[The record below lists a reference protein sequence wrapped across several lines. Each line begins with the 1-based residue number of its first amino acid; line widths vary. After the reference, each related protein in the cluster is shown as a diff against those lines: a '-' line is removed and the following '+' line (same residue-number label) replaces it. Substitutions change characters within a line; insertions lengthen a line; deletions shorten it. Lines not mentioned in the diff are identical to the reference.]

1 MRAIRRT
8 VRTAAVATGAVAA
21 LALPAHAAFAASP
34 APAANQTEAGRTAD
48 ETTPEVLPGTD
59 EAKPDVK
66 PEIQPEVLPGK
77 PDVKPEI
84 QPEVKPEVLP
94 GKDKAKD
101 KDKGGNEVRQFVT
114 TVRLA
119 DGSVAKVYKI
129 GPNHFEAVIS
139 ANGVT
144 VDTLVSKDGRPAYG
158 QNNGLHV
165 VLQPNGTVTSWV
177 EGGKKQQKP
186 QHKKHDQHE
195 QRGKKTVSVATVK
208 MPDGRVA
215 KLIKGANGPRVEISM
230 PNGNHLGTLDLKH
243 PSAVNDGWTYKI
255 VKDGKHAKFVVIDG
269 RNGGDSWVYDFHGKL
284 VEQYKVDRRTGRKA
298 AVVTPAKDAK
308 DAKDAKGAEDAR
320 RAKEATAHRVLPKG
334 GVKAGAEGVE
344 AKGSDT
350 PVLVAAGGGMAAA
363 GAAGLGFALLRRG
376 RHQG

>member
-34 APAANQTEAGRTAD
+34 APAANQTEAGQTAG

-59 EAKPDVK
+59 EATPDVK
-66 PEIQPEVLPGK
+66 PEIRPEVLPGK
-77 PDVKPEI
+77 PDVTPEI
-84 QPEVKPEVLP
+84 QPEVKPEVKPEVLP
-94 GKDKAKD
+94 GKDKEKD
-101 KDKGGNEVRQFVT
+101 RGKDGNKVRQFVT

-144 VDTLVSKDGRPAYG
+144 IDTLVSKDGRPSYG

-186 QHKKHDQHE
+186 QHKKHDKHE
-195 QRGKKTVSVATVK
+195 QRGKKTVPAVSVATVK
-208 MPDGRVA
+208 MPDGRIA
-215 KLIKGANGPRVEISM
+215 KLIKGGKNGPRVEISM

-243 PSAVNDGWTYKI
+243 PSTVNDGWTYKI
-255 VKDGKHAKFVVIDG
+255 VKDGKRAKFVVVDC

-284 VEQYKVDRRTGRKA
+284 VEQYKADRRTGRKA
-298 AVVTPAKDAK
+298 AVATSAKDAG
-308 DAKDAKGAEDAR
+308 DTR
-320 RAKEATAHRVLPKG
+320 QVKEATAHQVLPKG

-344 AKGSDT
+344 GKGSDT